1 MVMKGRL
8 YLLLLLIWTIG
19 CSKDGDSKHVSGEEE
34 LFDEFYLS
42 FFNDRVFQMSR
53 INFPLRG
60 GSTEYVFD
68 ERIHPDIENDKFMVS
83 DGKFYWQE
91 KGWVHLNEMDK
102 SNLNYSLEFT
112 NKTNKVD
119 LIIKSKIDDFIIVM
133 EFELIKKQWYL
144 VYYSSNWY

>member
-1 MVMKGRL
+1 
-8 YLLLLLIWTIG
+8 
-19 CSKDGDSKHVSGEEE
+19 
-34 LFDEFYLS
+34 
-42 FFNDRVFQMSR
+42 
-53 INFPLRG
+53 
-60 GSTEYVFD
+60 
-68 ERIHPDIENDKFMVS
+68 MVS